1 MSISPVTPNT
11 TLQARGMTQDDF
23 IRILITQLSYQDPLK
38 PVDNQQFMAQ
48 MAQFTSLEQTQQLN
62 AKLET
67 LIGNQA
73 ALQSVGLIGRTVDV
87 TTDNGVLTGTV
98 TALSLAG
105 ASPSLTLR
113 TAAGA
118 TVGSI
123 SISQVR
129 AVR

>member
-11 TLQARGMTQDDF
+11 TLQARGMTQADF

-73 ALQSVGLIGRTVDV
+73 AFQSVGLIGRTVDV

-98 TALSLAG
+98 TALSLTG

-113 TAAGA
+113 TTAGA
-118 TVGSI
+118 TVGSL
-123 SISQVR
+123 SLSQVR

>member
-11 TLQARGMTQDDF
+11 TLQARGMTQADF

-98 TALSLAG
+98 TALSLTG

-113 TAAGA
+113 TTAGA
-118 TVGSI
+118 TVGSL
-123 SISQVR
+123 SLSQVR

>member
-11 TLQARGMTQDDF
+11 TLQARGMTQADF

-113 TAAGA
+113 TSAGA
-118 TVGSI
+118 TVGSL
-123 SISQVR
+123 SLSQVR
-129 AVR
+129 SVR

>member
-11 TLQARGMTQDDF
+11 TLQARGMTQADF

-87 TTDNGVLTGTV
+87 TTDSGVLTGTV
-98 TALSLAG
+98 TALSLTG

-113 TAAGA
+113 TTAGA
-118 TVGSI
+118 TVGSL
-123 SISQVR
+123 SLSQVR